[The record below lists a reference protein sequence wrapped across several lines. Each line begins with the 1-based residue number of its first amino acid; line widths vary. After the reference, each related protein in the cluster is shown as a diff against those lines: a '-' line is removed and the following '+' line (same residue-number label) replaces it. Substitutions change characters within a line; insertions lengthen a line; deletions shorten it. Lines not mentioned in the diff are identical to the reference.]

1 MSLVFC
7 WKSPHNDIVAT
18 QKNPPQK
25 KEKRIMSN
33 KIKIVETNLNL
44 RFEKGRKDYILS
56 ENIAKKQLTFFPD
69 TDIYANV
76 EFMMNCE
83 NHEYLKSFEGYTAYT
98 ALDKGRGILCEINS
112 KFKVEKM
119 AESFAPHMLHL
130 RIYITQKEFID
141 LITIRILVSDGSHS
155 DYKSRREQWKN
166 ILSYISKLDSSHI
179 VLTGDFN
186 HGVINSSN
194 NYLSKPREHYN
205 YQIVLNDLKQKNI
218 SLFPING
225 YSYHGYMKIDHIAT
239 GAKAIVESAEYKD
252 LFEGEKNEIGIPDHS
267 CIVATISI

>member
-1 MSLVFC
+1 
-7 WKSPHNDIVAT
+7 
-18 QKNPPQK
+18 
-25 KEKRIMSN
+25 
-33 KIKIVETNLNL
+33 
-44 RFEKGRKDYILS
+44 
-56 ENIAKKQLTFFPD
+56 
-69 TDIYANV
+69 
-76 EFMMNCE
+76 MMNCE
-83 NHEYLKSFEGYTAYT
+83 NHEYLKIFEESGYTAYT
-98 ALDKGRGILCEINS
+98 ASDNKGRGILCEINS
-112 KFKVEKM
+112 KFKVEKI

-155 DYKSRREQWKN
+155 DYKNRREQWKN

-194 NYLSKPREHYN
+194 NYCSKPREHYN
-205 YQIVLNDLKQKNI
+205 YQLILNDLKQKNI

-239 GAKAIVESAEYKD
+239 GAKAIIVESAEYKA
-252 LFEGEKNEIGIPDHS
+252 LFEEEEKNEIGIPDHS

>member
-1 MSLVFC
+1 
-7 WKSPHNDIVAT
+7 
-18 QKNPPQK
+18 
-25 KEKRIMSN
+25 MSN

-69 TDIYANV
+69 TDIYTNV
-76 EFMMNCE
+76 EFMMKNCDY
-83 NHEYLKSFEGYTAYT
+83 HKYLKLFEESGYIHYT
-98 ALDKGRGILCEINS
+98 ALDNKGRGILCEINS

-194 NYLSKPREHYN
+194 NYCSKPREHYN
-205 YQIVLNDLKQKNI
+205 YQLILNDLKQKNI
-218 SLFPING
+218 YLFPING

-239 GAKAIVESAEYKD
+239 GAKSIIVESAEYKA
-252 LFEGEKNEIGIPDHS
+252 LFEEEEKNEIGIPDHS

>member
-1 MSLVFC
+1 MA
-7 WKSPHNDIVAT
+7 N
-18 QKNPPQK
+18 
-25 KEKRIMSN
+25 N

-44 RFEKGRKDYILS
+44 RFERGRKDYFLS
-56 ENIAKKQLTFFPD
+56 EDIAKKQLSFFPD

-76 EFMMNCE
+76 EFMMKNCDY
-83 NHEYLKSFEGYTAYT
+83 HKYLKLFEESGYTPYT
-98 ALDKGRGILCEINS
+98 ALDNKGRGILCEINS
-112 KFKVEKM
+112 KFKVEKI
-119 AESFAPHMLHL
+119 AEFYAPHMLRL

-141 LITIRILVSDGSHS
+141 LITIRILVSDGSLS
-155 DYKSRREQWKN
+155 DFKSRSEQWKH
-166 ILSYISKLDSSHI
+166 ILSYVSKLDDSSHI

-186 HGVINSSN
+186 HGVISN
-194 NYLSKPREHYN
+194 NYCSKPREHYN

-218 SLFPING
+218 SLFPIKG

-239 GAKAIVESAEYKD
+239 GAKAIVESAEYKA

>member
-1 MSLVFC
+1 
-7 WKSPHNDIVAT
+7 
-18 QKNPPQK
+18 
-25 KEKRIMSN
+25 MSN

-44 RFEKGRKDYILS
+44 RFERGRKDYFLS
-56 ENIAKKQLTFFPD
+56 EDVAKKQLSFFPD

-76 EFMMNCE
+76 EFMMNCD
-83 NHEYLKSFEGYTAYT
+83 NHKYLKLFEKSGYTAYT

-130 RIYITQKEFID
+130 RIYINNQKEFID
-141 LITIRILVSDGSHS
+141 LITFRILVSDGSQS
-155 DYKSRREQWKN
+155 DYKNRREQWKN
-166 ILSYISKLDSSHI
+166 ILSYVSKLDDSSHI

-186 HGVINSSN
+186 HGVISN
-194 NYLSKPREHYN
+194 NYISKPREHYN
-205 YQIVLNDLKQKNI
+205 YQLILNDLKQKNI

-225 YSYHGYMKIDHIAT
+225 YSYHSYMKIDHIAT
-239 GAKAIVESAEYKD
+239 GAKAIVKSADYKNM
-252 LFEGEKNEIGIPDHS
+252 FEGEKNEIGIPDHS